1 MFYLFWFCA
10 CFFTVY
16 RQKFIAH
23 LLLLGISNIFTGN
36 VRISLEAF
44 ALEIANGGWKRE
56 TG

>member
-16 RQKFIAH
+16 RQKFTAH
-23 LLLLGISNIFTGN
+23 LLLLGIINIFTGN